1 MSTSGSMFFP
11 CVQSAK
17 TATMTANAG
26 MTLAF
31 EPCMDCSGY
40 PVVEEVS
47 LARRRWITSYCCLF
61 MHRPSPACNKPHF
74 LLSTLHHRSPSWQH
88 AAPAL
93 C

>member
-1 MSTSGSMFFP
+1 MGSILPP
-11 CVQSAK
+11 CVCGAEMLRVM
-17 TATMTANAG
+17 ADAG

-31 EPCMDCSGY
+31 EPCMDCGGY

-47 LARRRWITSYCCLF
+47 LARRRWITYNHCLF
-61 MHRPSPACNKPHF
+61 HARPSPACNEPHS
-74 LLSTLHHRSPSWQH
+74 LLSTLSTLHHRSPSVQH